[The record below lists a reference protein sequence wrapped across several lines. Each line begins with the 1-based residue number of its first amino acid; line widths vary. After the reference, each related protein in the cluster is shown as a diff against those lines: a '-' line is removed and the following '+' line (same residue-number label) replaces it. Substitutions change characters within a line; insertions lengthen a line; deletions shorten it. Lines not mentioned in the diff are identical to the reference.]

1 MGAGEAART
10 GFSWP
15 KPSSERVKLALA
27 PEALAL
33 LVGGIELKHG
43 SLKAWYER

>member
-1 MGAGEAART
+1 
-10 GFSWP
+10 
-15 KPSSERVKLALA
+15 VKLALA

-33 LVGGIELKHG
+33 LVSGIELKQG